1 MKNVILAL
9 LCFCTFDLLAAQPEA
24 RLQRIVVDGMEIP
37 SFDAD
42 IHTYTVQ
49 LPYTSSSHPHIV
61 AECMDKNA
69 SYSVDDNIIT
79 CVAADG
85 KTRMQYVVQTEVL
98 PELDI
103 YLCIGQ
109 SNMAGR
115 GAFTDAT
122 ADMSG
127 IYLLNGANQFI
138 PSPAR
143 MSQYSNVASDSN
155 DQYWIGPH
163 YQFALDVH
171 AATGNP
177 IGMVVNARGGSD
189 IDFWI
194 PSATGYSK
202 TLTRLKAALAYGKLK
217 GIIWH
222 QGCNQ
227 AYGSYCIDA
236 KSYYAK
242 INLLVNGLRKEV
254 GDNDIWFIA
263 GQLAEIGKDAEMH
276 IKFNQTVMNDNIKS
290 AVHNCD
296 YVVSNEVTINP
307 ADPIHWDYAGACLMG
322 GRYAKKIL
330 SHVYG
335 KEFKIT
341 YDLKGG
347 HWPGQA
353 PDSVIRQTSPAPMPV
368 KDGAD
373 FWGWFW
379 EKDFSGKEIK
389 TLYPDASDTLYARWS
404 DMERIKVTGV
414 TITQDT
420 IRIYLGT
427 ESTLQANIIP
437 INATVKDLTWTS
449 SDETIA
455 DIAQTGVFT
464 AKKLGTA
471 TISVKTL
478 DGNFTDS
485 CLIVVEEKPRVIY
498 ELNGGARV
506 SSTGKCIVL
515 KDFIENDSY
524 QPATP
529 FKMGCT
535 FDGWYWEED
544 FSGVP
549 VTTLNKGAS
558 GTLYAKWN
566 CTEEPKCNQYGWTTP
581 NDMYQD
587 LAADIIEAKK
597 AGFAFAFA
605 STFGTRNKTFGKAT
619 NVHDV
624 SGISYDIQTF
634 DITFFSKAPYKAKW
648 GWLLSYMKAR
658 CKSEGVSAPTDNA
671 GIRYNLAAF
680 FCDGKGYSWDMNTP
694 TADYTT
700 FGVSSTEY
708 YPMLGAILCDD
719 FSALPE
725 ENISFDNTVT
735 KYIQNGQLFIRH
747 EDITYNILGIECR

>member
-1 MKNVILAL
+1 MKHFLITLF
-9 LCFCTFDLLAAQPEA
+9 CFCTLGLAASQPDA
-24 RLQRIVVDGMEIP
+24 RLQHIEADGLEI
-37 SFDAD
+37 
-42 IHTYTVQ
+42 
-49 LPYTSSSHPHIV
+49 IV
-61 AECMDKNA
+61 AG
-69 SYSVDDNIIT
+69 S
-79 CVAADG
+79 AD
-85 KTRMQYVVQTEVL
+85 QAL

-115 GAFTDAT
+115 ASFTDAT
-122 ADMSG
+122 ADMTG
-127 IYLLNGANQFI
+127 IYLLDGANQFI

-143 MSQYSNVASDSN
+143 MSQYSNVASDNN
-155 DQYWIGPH
+155 DKYWVGPH

-171 AATGNP
+171 AATGRP

-189 IDFWI
+189 VDAWM
-194 PSATGYSK
+194 PSYTGTTQCYSK
-202 TLTRLKAALAYGKLK
+202 TLARLKAALPYGTLK

-236 KSYYAK
+236 KTYYAK
-242 INLLVNGLRKEV
+242 INEMVNALRNEV
-254 GDNDIWFIA
+254 GDNDVWFIA
-263 GQLAEIGKDAEMH
+263 GQLAEVGKDSAMH

-335 KEFKIT
+335 KEFKVA

-347 HWPGQA
+347 SWPGQT
-353 PDSVIRQTSPAPMPV
+353 PDSVIRHTTPTPTPV
-368 KDGAD
+368 KDGAA

-379 EKDFSGKEIK
+379 EKDFSGKEVK
-389 TLYPDASDTLYARWS
+389 MLYPDASDTLYARWS
-404 DMERIKVTGV
+404 DMERIEVTGV
-414 TITQDT
+414 TIAQDT
-420 IRIYLGT
+420 IPTYMGT
-427 ESTLQANIIP
+427 ESALQATIVP
-437 INATVKDLTWTS
+437 TNATVKDLTWTS
-449 SDETIA
+449 SDETIVS
-455 DIAQTGVFT
+455 ISQTGVFT
-464 AKKLGTA
+464 AKNIGIA
-471 TISVKTL
+471 TITVQTL

-485 CLIVVEEKPRVIY
+485 CVITVSEQPRVTY
-498 ELNGGARV
+498 DLNGGARV

-515 KDFIENDSY
+515 AEVIESNNY
-524 QPATP
+524 ALATP

-535 FDGWYWEED
+535 FEGWYWEED
-544 FSGVP
+544 FSGQTVK
-549 VTTLNKGAS
+549 TLNKGAS

-566 CTEEPKCNQYGWTTP
+566 CTEEPECNKYGWATP
-581 NDMYQD
+581 EDMYQD
-587 LAADIIEAKK
+587 LAADVIAAKK
-597 AGFAFAFA
+597 AGFAFTFA
-605 STFGTRNKTFGKAT
+605 STFNTKKTFGKAT

-634 DITFFSKAPYKAKW
+634 DMTFFSKAPYKAKW

-680 FCDGKGYSWDMNTP
+680 FSDGKGYSWDMNTP

-708 YPMLGAILCDD
+708 YPMLGAILCDEP
-719 FSALPE
+719 SALPE
-725 ENISFDNTVT
+725 EKIASEPSVA
-735 KYIQNGQLFIRH
+735 KYIRNGQLFIRH
-747 EDITYNILGIECR
+747 EGTAYNILGIKCR